1 LVRAGKPVAPMIS
14 PRRISS
20 WCPSKASADSALL
33 FVSLVL
39 AHTGNNS
46 SRSGSHDLDL
56 LSVGPEI
63 VEPQLGTL
71 ITDSLDS
78 TSKCDLPVSSAQVT
92 FEDASAYRLDIL
104 DDISILELALCS
116 VLLDELGDTMRD
128 MEFVGVWIL
137 GLVSSQSLDGSVSVL
152 VECLDYQLG
161 LKTTE
166 RCS

>member
-1 LVRAGKPVAPMIS
+1 MIS

-46 SRSGSHDLDL
+46 SRSGSHDLNL

-78 TSKCDLPVSSAQVT
+78 TSKCDLYISLGDFRVELAH
-92 FEDASAYRLDIL
+92 RLDIL

-128 MEFVGVWIL
+128 MEFMRIRVL